1 MLQFSFTAKSLS
13 PARTPRQPN
22 VCLTRVIIRASLTSI
37 CNQLFDAGFLEIQIN
52 LWYASNMNA
61 RVLAQLTLVHVGVSI
76 TVVPVTS
83 TLNRVMIADM
93 QMPVTLVAVL
103 VALPYL
109 LSPLQIFLGNWSDR
123 HPAADYHRT
132 PWILLGGLLAATG
145 SYFTVH
151 VAYLLDHDFLIG
163 LGAAVVVFC
172 LWGAGI
178 NAASVSY
185 LSLVTELADENG
197 RSRAVSIMWTA
208 MIAST
213 IATSLGLSRML
224 ATPTPITKEMLT
236 TAFGAIWLVSVIFVL
251 VGSYRI
257 EPRASSRADQP
268 TNSADDPLLALRL
281 LAQNPQ
287 ARRFFLY
294 LMIVLISIHAQDV
307 LLEPFGAEAL
317 GMSVSVTSRLTSIW
331 GTGLFI
337 TLLAGILFIRRY
349 GKKFG
354 ANVGAFVTAVA
365 FAFIIATGLFGNS
378 NLFLGAVF
386 LLGLGGGLMTIS
398 NLSFMLDMTLPQ
410 AAGLYI
416 GAWSVAN
423 FAGQAVGNIISG
435 ILWDLFSWLTGNPLL
450 GYAAVFSL
458 EIAGLLLAVW
468 LFRSISVEKFRR
480 QAEVRLHTVLSLAS
494 D

>member
-1 MLQFSFTAKSLS
+1 
-13 PARTPRQPN
+13 
-22 VCLTRVIIRASLTSI
+22 
-37 CNQLFDAGFLEIQIN
+37 
-52 LWYASNMNA
+52 MNA
-61 RVLAQLTLVHVGVSI
+61 RILAQLALVHVGVSI

-151 VAYLLDHDFLIG
+151 VAYLLTDNFVLG

-185 LSLVTELADENG
+185 LSLVTDLADEDG

-208 MIAST
+208 MIAAT
-213 IATSLGLSRML
+213 IITAYGLSRML
-224 ATPTPITKEMLT
+224 ATFSKEALY
-236 TAFGAIWLVSVIFVL
+236 TAFGAIWFVSVILVL

-257 EPRASSRADQP
+257 EPRASARTAQP
-268 TNSADDPLLALRL
+268 SNSADDPMLALRL
-281 LAQNPQ
+281 LALNPQ
-287 ARRFFLY
+287 ARRFFVY

-317 GMSVSVTSRLTSIW
+317 GMSVAATSRLTSIW
-331 GTGLFI
+331 GTGIFI
-337 TLLAGILFIRRY
+337 TLLAGIIFVKRW
-349 GKKFG
+349 GKKTG
-354 ANVGAFVTAVA
+354 ATLGAYVASVA
-365 FAFIIATGLFGNS
+365 FAAIIATGLLGQP

-386 LLGLGGGLMTIS
+386 LLGLGGGLMTVS
-398 NLSFMLDMTLPQ
+398 NLSFMLDMTVPQ

-423 FAGQAVGNIISG
+423 FAGQAIGNIVSG
-435 ILWDLFSWLTGNPLL
+435 MLWDLFFWLTGNSLM

-468 LFRSISVEKFRR
+468 LFRSISVEQFRR
-480 QAEVRLHTVLSLAS
+480 QAEVRLHTVLSLATE
-494 D
+494 

>member
-1 MLQFSFTAKSLS
+1 MDF
-13 PARTPRQPN
+13 P
-22 VCLTRVIIRASLTSI
+22 
-37 CNQLFDAGFLEIQIN
+37 GN
-52 LWYASNMNA
+52 LWYASNMTA
-61 RVLAQLTLVHVGVSI
+61 RILFQLALVHVGVSI

-151 VAYLLDHDFLIG
+151 VAYLLDYNFLIG
-163 LGAAVVVFC
+163 LGAAAIVFC

-224 ATPTPITKEMLT
+224 ATPTPLSKETLA
-236 TAFGAIWLVSVIFVL
+236 TAFGVIWLVSVIFVL

-257 EPRASSRADQP
+257 EPRASTRTDQP
-268 TNSADDPLLALRL
+268 ANSADDPMLVVRLLAL
-281 LAQNPQ
+281 NPQ
-287 ARRFFLY
+287 ARRFFVY

-317 GMSVSVTSRLTSIW
+317 GMSVAVTSRLTSIW
-331 GTGLFI
+331 GTGIFI
-337 TLLAGILFIRRY
+337 TLLTGILFVKRY
-349 GKKFG
+349 GKKTG
-354 ANVGAFVTAVA
+354 ANVGACVTAVA
-365 FAFIIATGLFGNS
+365 FASIIATGLLGNA
-378 NLFLGAVF
+378 NLFIGSVF
-386 LLGLGGGLMTIS
+386 LLGLGGGLMTVS
-398 NLSFMLDMTLPQ
+398 NLSFMLDMTVPQ

-435 ILWDLFSWLTGNPLL
+435 ILWDLFFWLTGSSLM

-468 LFRSISVEKFRR
+468 LFRSINVEKFRR
-480 QAEVRLHTVLSLAS
+480 QAEVRLPNVLSLVTE
-494 D
+494 

>member
-1 MLQFSFTAKSLS
+1 MEF
-13 PARTPRQPN
+13 P
-22 VCLTRVIIRASLTSI
+22 
-37 CNQLFDAGFLEIQIN
+37 GN
-52 LWYASNMNA
+52 LWYASNMTA
-61 RVLAQLTLVHVGVSI
+61 RILFQLALVHVGVSI

-151 VAYLLDHDFLIG
+151 VAYLLDHNFLIG
-163 LGAAVVVFC
+163 LGAAAIVFC

-224 ATPTPITKEMLT
+224 ATPTPLSKETLT
-236 TAFGAIWLVSVIFVL
+236 TAFGVIWLVSVIFVL

-257 EPRASSRADQP
+257 EPRASARTDQP
-268 TNSADDPLLALRL
+268 ANSADDPMLVLRL
-281 LAQNPQ
+281 LAMNPQ
-287 ARRFFLY
+287 ARRFFVY

-331 GTGLFI
+331 GTGIFI
-337 TLLAGILFIRRY
+337 TLLAGILFVKRY
-349 GKKFG
+349 GKKTG
-354 ANVGAFVTAVA
+354 ANVGAYVTAVA
-365 FAFIIATGLFGNS
+365 FASIIATGLLGNA
-378 NLFLGAVF
+378 NLFIGSVF
-386 LLGLGGGLMTIS
+386 LLGLGGGLMTVS
-398 NLSFMLDMTLPQ
+398 NLSFMLDMTVPQ

-423 FAGQAVGNIISG
+423 FAGQAVGNIMSG
-435 ILWDLFSWLTGNPLL
+435 ILWDLFFWLTGNPLM

-458 EIAGLLLAVW
+458 EIAGLLFAVW

-480 QAEVRLHTVLSLAS
+480 QAEVRLPNVLSLVTE
-494 D
+494 

>member
-1 MLQFSFTAKSLS
+1 M
-13 PARTPRQPN
+13 
-22 VCLTRVIIRASLTSI
+22 
-37 CNQLFDAGFLEIQIN
+37 N
-52 LWYASNMNA
+52 L
-61 RVLAQLTLVHVGVSI
+61 RVLVQLALVHVGISI

-132 PWILLGGLLAATG
+132 PWILLGGFLAATG

-151 VAYLLDHDFLIG
+151 VAYLLDQNFLMG
-163 LGAAVVVFC
+163 LGAAAIVFC

-224 ATPTPITKEMLT
+224 ATPAPLSKETLL
-236 TAFGAIWLVSVIFVL
+236 TAFGVICLVSVIFVL

-257 EPRASSRADQP
+257 EPRASSRTDQP
-268 TNSADDPLLALRL
+268 ANSADDPMLVLRL
-281 LAQNPQ
+281 LAVNPQ
-287 ARRFFLY
+287 ARRFFIY

-317 GMSVSVTSRLTSIW
+317 GMSVAVTSRLTSIW
-331 GTGLFI
+331 GTGIFV
-337 TLLAGILFIRRY
+337 TLLAGILFVRRY
-349 GKKFG
+349 GKKTG
-354 ANVGAFVTAVA
+354 ANAGAYVTAAA
-365 FAFIIATGLFGNS
+365 FASIVVSGLLGNS
-378 NLFLGAVF
+378 NLFVGSVF
-386 LLGLGGGLMTIS
+386 LLGLGGGLMTVS
-398 NLSFMLDMTLPQ
+398 NLSFMLDMTVPQ

-423 FAGQAVGNIISG
+423 FAGQAIGNIISG
-435 ILWDLFSWLTGNPLL
+435 VLWDLFYWLTGNPLM

-468 LFRSISVEKFRR
+468 LFRSIDVEKFRR
-480 QAEVRLHTVLSLAS
+480 QAEVRLPNVLSLVTE
-494 D
+494 

>member
-1 MLQFSFTAKSLS
+1 M
-13 PARTPRQPN
+13 N
-22 VCLTRVIIRASLTSI
+22 V
-37 CNQLFDAGFLEIQIN
+37 
-52 LWYASNMNA
+52 
-61 RVLAQLTLVHVGVSI
+61 RVLAQITLVHVGVSI

-93 QMPVTLVAVL
+93 KMPVTLVAIL

-151 VAYLLDHDFLIG
+151 VAYLLDNNLVMG
-163 LGAAVVVFC
+163 LWAAAIVFC

-224 ATPTPITKEMLT
+224 ATPTALSKETLT

-251 VGSYRI
+251 IGSYRI
-257 EPRASSRADQP
+257 EPRASARTDPPA
-268 TNSADDPLLALRL
+268 NSADDPMLALRL
-281 LAQNPQ
+281 LALNPQ
-287 ARRFFLY
+287 ARRFFVY
-294 LMIVLISIHAQDV
+294 LMIILISIHAQDV

-317 GMSVSVTSRLTSIW
+317 GMSVAVTSRLTSIW
-331 GTGLFI
+331 GAGIFI
-337 TLLAGILFIRRY
+337 TLLAGILFVKRF
-349 GKKFG
+349 GKKNG
-354 ANVGAFVTAVA
+354 ANVGALVTAVA
-365 FAFIIATGLFGNS
+365 FACIIATGLLGNS
-378 NLFLGAVF
+378 NLFIGSVF
-386 LLGLGGGLMTIS
+386 LLGLGGGLMTVS
-398 NLSFMLDMTLPQ
+398 NLSFMLDMTVPQ

-423 FAGQAVGNIISG
+423 FAGQAIGNVFSG
-435 ILWDLFSWLTGNPLL
+435 ILWDLFFLLTGNPLM
-450 GYAAVFSL
+450 GYSAVFSL
-458 EIAGLLLAVW
+458 EIVGLLLAVW
-468 LFRSISVEKFRR
+468 LFRSISVEQFRR
-480 QAEVRLHTVLSLAS
+480 QAEVRLHTVLSLAT

>member
-1 MLQFSFTAKSLS
+1 MS
-13 PARTPRQPN
+13 ARI
-22 VCLTRVIIRASLTSI
+22 LF
-37 CNQLFDAGFLEIQIN
+37 QLA
-52 LWYASNMNA
+52 
-61 RVLAQLTLVHVGVSI
+61 LVHVGVSI

-151 VAYLLDHDFLIG
+151 VAYLLDDNFLIG
-163 LGAAVVVFC
+163 LGAAAIVFC

-213 IATSLGLSRML
+213 IFTSLGLSRML
-224 ATPTPITKEMLT
+224 ASPTPLSKEMLA
-236 TAFGAIWLVSVIFVL
+236 TAFGVIWLVSVIFVL

-257 EPRASSRADQP
+257 EPRASARTGQP
-268 TNSADDPLLALRL
+268 ANSANDPMLVLRL
-281 LAQNPQ
+281 LALNPQ
-287 ARRFFLY
+287 ARRFFVY

-317 GMSVSVTSRLTSIW
+317 GMSVAVTSRLTSIW
-331 GTGLFI
+331 GTGIFV
-337 TLLAGILFIRRY
+337 TLLAGILFVKRY
-349 GKKFG
+349 GKKTG
-354 ANVGAFVTAVA
+354 ANVGACVTAVA
-365 FAFIIATGLFGNS
+365 FASIIATGLLGNA
-378 NLFLGAVF
+378 NLFIGSVF
-386 LLGLGGGLMTIS
+386 LLGLGGGLMTVS
-398 NLSFMLDMTLPQ
+398 NLSFMLDMTVPQ

-435 ILWDLFSWLTGNPLL
+435 ILWDLFFWLTGNTLM

-468 LFRSISVEKFRR
+468 LFRSINVDKFRR
-480 QAEVRLHTVLSLAS
+480 QAEVRLHNVLSLVTE
-494 D
+494 